1 MKSYGQHCPVAQ
13 AAEILN
19 QRWTILII
27 RDILYGARRFNEI
40 RRFLPLISP
49 TLLSQRLR
57 YLEQVGIIERQNDEA
72 SNVVEYV
79 PTQAAK
85 ELLPVV
91 EVLGAWGQRWVRN
104 RLAEDE
110 LDVSFLMHGIHYVLD
125 VESLPADPCVIE
137 FHFRDTPPLRHEN
150 WRMDRWWL
158 VVAHGDKQLC
168 LHDPEC
174 EVDLLIDTDL
184 RSLTRLF
191 MGDFDPDEAIR
202 SGVLELQG
210 NPRFVKCFDK
220 WMPRSH
226 FRYVPRVPDP
236 IDVLELLERSPAAA
250 TAGSSLFKARD
261 KQGG

>member
-19 QRWTILII
+19 QRWTILIV

-57 YLEQVGIIERQNDEA
+57 HLEQVGIIERRQDGM
-72 SNVVEYV
+72 SNVVEYL
-79 PTQAAK
+79 PTQAAQD
-85 ELLPVV
+85 LLPVV

-104 RLAEDE
+104 RLKEDE

-125 VESLPADPCVIE
+125 LDNLPADQCVIE
-137 FHFRDTPPLRHEN
+137 FLFRDTPPLSHEN

-158 VVAHGDKQLC
+158 VVAQGEKQLC
-168 LHDPEC
+168 LHDPELD
-174 EVDLLIDTDL
+174 VDLSIETDL
-184 RSLTRLF
+184 RSLTCFF
-191 MGDFDPDEAIR
+191 MGDFDSAEAIR
-202 SGVLELQG
+202 TGALELQG
-210 NPRFVKCFDK
+210 DPRFIDCFDK

-226 FRYVPRVPDP
+226 FRHVPDLPDP
-236 IDVLELLERSPAAA
+236 IDFQELLKRSPATELAA
-250 TAGSSLFKARD
+250 SSHRDAPD
-261 KQGG
+261 KQGR